1 MSLRS
6 YIQDH
11 PAPLVWSWEATAWV
25 LRRVRPLF
33 AKLGMERSS
42 KIVKVPEEMIK
53 GLLFN
58 CQDCAQCVLHYSG
71 MTCPMNCPKN
81 LRNGPCGG
89 VRLNGKCEVKPEMD
103 CVWVKGIERSKK
115 TPYAHEI
122 LRLNPPVDWRL
133 KGQASWVT
141 YSLGRDQI
149 PTGTDTTI
157 RYATE
162 ALSDSNQVSARNPVA
177 RGEEAAQ

>member
-25 LRRVRPLF
+25 LRRVKPLSPNW
-33 AKLGMERSS
+33 AWRRRRRSS
-42 KIVKVPEEMIK
+42 SARRVIK

-58 CQDCAQCVLHYSG
+58 CQDCAQCMLHYNG

-89 VRLNGKCEVKPEMD
+89 VRLNGHCEV
-103 CVWVKGIERSKK
+103 
-115 TPYAHEI
+115 
-122 LRLNPPVDWRL
+122 
-133 KGQASWVT
+133 
-141 YSLGRDQI
+141 
-149 PTGTDTTI
+149 
-157 RYATE
+157 
-162 ALSDSNQVSARNPVA
+162 
-177 RGEEAAQ
+177 